1 MLTQLWVLCHRQQQR
16 QRPLEAFFGTEEN
29 FNHIARITSVLTEEA
44 AHKERSSTAF
54 HHLKTASEGDIKHLK
69 TASEGFPPDLLHD
82 LFEGVVPV
90 EIAHCL
96 KVSD

>member
-54 HHLKTASEGDIKHLK
+54 HHLKTASEG
-69 TASEGFPPDLLHD
+69 FPPDLLHD